1 MSIQSSLR
9 RSDLVKYVTRQ
20 CNNFFYDTYEV
31 NEEEFRDSVDDTLKR
46 VEYCFSYIN
55 LPYYKKDSRP
65 FFNHLNGDHY
75 SIFLCYL
82 SQYLYSQKGNEILAT
97 KIFLLNKLLF
107 GIDAFYKI
115 QFPDIFLLVHPLGTV
130 MGRAEYKNNLVIYQ
144 GVTIGATTE
153 GIYPIFSEN
162 TILYS
167 NSSIIGNC
175 KLGANLVMGA
185 NSSIV
190 NFSVEDNMTVVG
202 SFPQNRI
209 FKSSDLINHYFLR

>member
-1 MSIQSSLR
+1 MRMQLSLHS
-9 RSDLVKYVTRQ
+9 SDLVKYVTRQ
-20 CNNFFYDTYEV
+20 CNNFFPERYEV
-31 NEEEFRDSVDDTLKR
+31 KEVEFSDSVDDTLKR
-46 VEYCFSYIN
+46 VEFCFSHIN
-55 LPYYKKDSRP
+55 LPYYKKDSKP

-82 SQYLYSQKGNEILAT
+82 SQSLYFKNGNETLAT
-97 KIFLLNKLLF
+97 KMFLLNKLLF

-144 GVTIGATTE
+144 GVTIGATPE
-153 GIYPIFSEN
+153 GIYPSFSEN

-175 KLGANLVMGA
+175 KLGTNVVMGA

-190 NFSVEDNMTVVG
+190 NFSVEDDMTVVG
-202 SFPQNRI
+202 VFPQNRF
-209 FKSSDLINHYFLR
+209 FKGRDLISHYFIK